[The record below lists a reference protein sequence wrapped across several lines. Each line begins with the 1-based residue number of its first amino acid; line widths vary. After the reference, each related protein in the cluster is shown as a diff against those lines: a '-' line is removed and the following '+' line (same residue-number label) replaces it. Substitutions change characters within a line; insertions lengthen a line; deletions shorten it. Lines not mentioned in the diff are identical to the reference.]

1 MNATPTSIA
10 QQQQR
15 IISHRD
21 QANSYTFFN
30 LLTSDALLQRVEQL
44 LPEHRERLFPPTETL
59 SMFMAQVLSADRSCQ
74 QIVNQAAVQRLTAQL
89 PVCST
94 HTGAYCRARQR
105 LPLKMI
111 RTLTGELGEMIEAQ
125 APSQWHWRG
134 RRVLLVDGTT
144 VTMPDTEANQVRFPQ
159 QGGQLPGLGFP
170 ICRIVGIMCLAS
182 GSLLN
187 AAIGRFNGKGSGERG
202 LLRQIQDTFQP
213 GDVVLG
219 DAFYPTYFFLA
230 AMQAKGVDILM
241 EQDGSRRRVTDFRQG
256 HRLGER
262 DHLIVINKSTCP
274 DWMSEADYEA
284 TPASI
289 TVREFSAGG
298 KTMVTTI
305 TDKKTP
311 KAELKSLYKSRWQ
324 VELDLRYI
332 KDTMGMNILS
342 CKTPDMIVKEVWVYL
357 LAYNLIRLVM
367 AESALLADLIPRQIS
382 FKHCLQIWSIWMHR
396 RQSATEQQLQVLF
409 ILMAQQRVGNRPGR
423 IEPRAVKR
431 RPKAYPLLT
440 KPRQEAR
447 QQVLE
452 FGHAKKVK

>member
-1 MNATPTSIA
+1 MHATDTSVRH
-10 QQQQR
+10 QQR
-15 IISHRD
+15 RIRSRRD
-21 QANSYTFFN
+21 RMDNLTFFN
-30 LLTSDALLQRVEQL
+30 LLTSDTLLDRVERL

-59 SMFMAQVLSADRSCQ
+59 SMFLAQALGADRSCQ
-74 QIVNQAAVQRLTAQL
+74 QIVNQAAVQRLTTQL

-105 LPLKMI
+105 LPLDLM
-111 RTLTGELGEMIEAQ
+111 RTLTGELGEMIEAY
-125 APSQWHWRG
+125 APHQWHWRG

-144 VTMPDTEANQVRFPQ
+144 VTMPDTQANQARFPQ

-170 ICRIVGIMCLAS
+170 ICRIVGVTCLAS

-230 AMQAKGVDILM
+230 AMQSKAVDVLM
-241 EQDGSRRRVTDFRQG
+241 EQDGSRRRSTDFRRGQ
-256 HRLGER
+256 RLGQR
-262 DHLIVINKSTCP
+262 DHLIVYQKPPCP
-274 DWMSEADYEA
+274 DWMSQADYQA
-284 TPASI
+284 APASI
-289 TVREFSAGG
+289 TVRELSAGG
-298 KTMVTTI
+298 KIMVTTL
-305 TDKKTP
+305 TDKKTS
-311 KAELKSLYKSRWQ
+311 KAHLKSLYKSRWQ

-342 CKTPDMIVKEVWVYL
+342 CKTPDMIVKEIWVYL
-357 LAYNLIRLVM
+357 LAYNLIRWVM
-367 AESALLADLIPRQIS
+367 AESALLADIRPREIS
-382 FKHCLQIWSIWMHR
+382 FKHCLQIWTIWIHR
-396 RQSATEQQLQVLF
+396 TDPSAAQHLDVLF
-409 ILMAQQRVGNRPGR
+409 ALMAQQRVGNRPGR

-440 KPRQEAR
+440 KPRPEAR
-447 QQVLE
+447 QLLLN
-452 FGHAKKVK
+452 FGHPKKLK